1 MGMRKHFRWR
11 HLEDIIMIEEEGL
24 LPQCVEC
31 GFFQKNV
38 NTPEHLNSEEC
49 KQYAEIKR
57 NKRLDLCNQAAI
69 NVKFEINEVK
79 LKEVK
84 QFKYL
89 GRVLENDDDD
99 LTAVEN
105 QIAKAR
111 MTWGRIG
118 KVIKKK
124 SEGNVK
130 VMATFYKVIVQSVL
144 LYGSESWVLSEHAK
158 RKLKSF
164 HNRCARFVTG
174 RHIRKIEE
182 TWIYPSSKDTLEL
195 AGLLTIDEY
204 ITKRKETVKGY
215 AVTTEIFKK
224 WAESSNSLTCN
235 SLEWG
240 KEKFGIRCDQNPIC
254 MGAILET

>member
-1 MGMRKHFRWR
+1 M
-11 HLEDIIMIEEEGL
+11 
-24 LPQCVEC
+24 
-31 GFFQKNV
+31 
-38 NTPEHLNSEEC
+38 
-49 KQYAEIKR
+49 
-57 NKRLDLCNQAAI
+57 
-69 NVKFEINEVK
+69 KFEINEVK

-182 TWIYPSSKDTLEL
+182 TWIYPSSKDTLKL

-224 WAESSNSLTCN
+224 WAESSNSLACN
-235 SLEWG
+235 LLEWG